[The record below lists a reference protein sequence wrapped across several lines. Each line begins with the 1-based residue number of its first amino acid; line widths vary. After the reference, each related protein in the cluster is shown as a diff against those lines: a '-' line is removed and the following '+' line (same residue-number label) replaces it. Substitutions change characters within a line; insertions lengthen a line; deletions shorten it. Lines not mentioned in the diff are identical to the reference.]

1 MKDPDSTPVR
11 YADEDEG
18 THNLFDRSATLS
30 SSVEMEKLKQQQKQ
44 ISVQNFLPRF
54 TSTPSAEIMDDS
66 QTKSTGIIDVLI
78 VVSFKANEFFFL
90 FLTQIRS

>member
-66 QTKSTGIIDVLI
+66 QTKSTGIIDV
-78 VVSFKANEFFFL
+78 
-90 FLTQIRS
+90 